1 VNDGNTTIEGIT
13 IVDELE
19 GFTFDED
26 QTTTG
31 ITLTPNQSVA
41 VTGSYVVTEAD
52 ILAGSVVN
60 SATVDGI
67 DPDDVTPDEEIVPTD
82 TPNEHLTVDK
92 AVTSTPANGETYA
105 LGETITY
112 RITVVNDGNTTI
124 EGITIVDE
132 LEGFTFD
139 EDQTATNITLAPAE
153 SIIVTGSYVVTEAD
167 ILAGRVVNEATVDGI
182 DPDDVTP
189 DEEIVPTEDVDT
201 TVTVEKTSDVPEGQ
215 KAKLGDVITYT
226 ITVTNDGNVIMYN
239 LNVVDELTGLNE
251 TIAALAVGETMTFTT
266 TYTVAEADVEAGS
279 VVNVATVHG
288 DPVDDPKH
296 PEDPKT
302 PENEDENIVDVEQRY
317 RLTVRYLLNGEE
329 IFPSFTAVY
338 DYGAEYNVFS
348 PELEGYTRSLERA
361 IGVITADT
369 VIDVIYTPNTYLLTI
384 LYRYENGTEAAPTA
398 AEMVMAGETYYQAS
412 PIIPGYRANQ
422 PIVTGIMP
430 ARNVTI
436 TVIYTPDRGTI
447 EIDDYDTPLGLGNV
461 GINVGDCYE

>member
-1 VNDGNTTIEGIT
+1 
-13 IVDELE
+13 
-19 GFTFDED
+19 
-26 QTTTG
+26 
-31 ITLTPNQSVA
+31 
-41 VTGSYVVTEAD
+41 
-52 ILAGSVVN
+52 
-60 SATVDGI
+60 
-67 DPDDVTPDEEIVPTD
+67 
-82 TPNEHLTVDK
+82 
-92 AVTSTPANGETYA
+92 
-105 LGETITY
+105 
-112 RITVVNDGNTTI
+112 
-124 EGITIVDE
+124 
-132 LEGFTFD
+132 
-139 EDQTATNITLAPAE
+139 
-153 SIIVTGSYVVTEAD
+153 
-167 ILAGRVVNEATVDGI
+167 
-182 DPDDVTP
+182 
-189 DEEIVPTEDVDT
+189 VDT